1 MTIDIFSKDT
11 ETMEYCILWEY
22 KKAFYYLGLL
32 YKLLNELSWSSV
44 SQSVSLFVI
53 CSTGPLATV

>member
-1 MTIDIFSKDT
+1 MTIDIFYKDT

-32 YKLLNELSWSSV
+32 YKLLNEYV
-44 SQSVSLFVI
+44 NVFDK
-53 CSTGPLATV
+53 